1 MAEAVARSQLSGVL
15 DFSTVPGVWPSLAR
29 RIRQSKR
36 LTVSLA
42 GVEKANSA
50 ALALL
55 LEGLEL
61 ARHSNCDLEYSDI
74 PRELLELAR
83 VSNVETII
91 LGGAAASSTP

>member
-1 MAEAVARSQLSGVL
+1 MADEGIRSQLSGVL
-15 DFSTVPGVWPSLAR
+15 DFSTVPQVWPALAR

-61 ARHSNCDLEYSDI
+61 ARNSGCTLEYSDI

-83 VSNVETII
+83 VSNVEAII
-91 LGGAAASSTP
+91 VGGQAAPSAR

>member
-1 MAEAVARSQLSGVL
+1 MTETVARSQLSGVL
-15 DFSTVPGVWPSLAR
+15 NFTTVPGVWPLLAR

-36 LTVSLA
+36 LVVSLA

-61 ARHSNCDLEYSDI
+61 ARHSGCALEYSDM
-74 PRELLELAR
+74 PQELLELAR

>member
-1 MAEAVARSQLSGVL
+1 MAETVARSQLSGVL
-15 DFSTVPGVWPSLAR
+15 DFSTVPGVWPLLAR

-61 ARHSNCDLEYSDI
+61 ARNSGCALEYSDM
-74 PRELLELAR
+74 PQELLELAR

-91 LGGAAASSTP
+91 LGGAVASSTP